1 MAEKKQIHSGHR
13 QRMHD
18 RVRDY
23 GFDSLA
29 EHEALEYLLYFTNAR
44 KNTNPIAH
52 ALIERFGSFA
62 GVLEASEEE
71 LCAVEGVGPA
81 TARLIHLLPSFSR
94 YYRRSCA
101 KERRRLTT
109 SEQIGEY
116 LMAQFHGKRQEEV
129 LLVALDDQGR
139 IGRTAWVGAGG
150 ADRVGLPVKKVV
162 AEALRMGASGVV
174 LSHNHPGGNV
184 LPSREDLAA
193 TEEIVRGL
201 AMVEIQLLDHVIVT
215 ETEYCSLRQENRM
228 PLYDVHSGQVLLA
241 SRSPRRPPK

>member
-52 ALIERFGSFA
+52 ALIQRFGSFA

-71 LCAVEGVGPA
+71 LCTVEGVGPA
-81 TARLIHLLPSFSR
+81 TARLLHLLPSVSR
-94 YYRRSCA
+94 CYRRSRA
-101 KERRRLTT
+101 KEKRRLTT
-109 SEQIGEY
+109 SEEIGEY
-116 LMAQFHGKRQEEV
+116 LKAQFHGKLQEEV
-129 LLVALDDQGR
+129 LLVSLDGQGR
-139 IGRTAWVGAGG
+139 IRRTAWVGTGG

-162 AEALRMGASGVV
+162 SEAVRMGADAVV
-174 LSHNHPGGNV
+174 LSHNHPGGSA

-193 TEEIVRGL
+193 TEEILRGL
-201 AMVEIQLLDHVIVT
+201 AMVEIRLLDHVIVT
-215 ETEYCSLRQENRM
+215 ETEYCSFLQENRL
-228 PLYDVHSGQVLLA
+228 PIYDVRSGQVLPA
-241 SRSPRRPPK
+241 SRSPRRPQK

>member
-23 GFDSLA
+23 GLDSLA

-52 ALIERFGSFA
+52 ALIQRFGSFA

-71 LCAVEGVGPA
+71 LCTVEGVGPA
-81 TARLIHLLPSFSR
+81 TARLLHLLPSVSR
-94 YYRRSCA
+94 CYRRSRA
-101 KERRRLTT
+101 REKRRFTT
-109 SEQIGEY
+109 SEEIGEY
-116 LMAQFHGKRQEEV
+116 LMAQFHGKLREEV
-129 LLVALDDQGR
+129 LLVSLDDQGR
-139 IGRTAWVGAGG
+139 IRRTAWVSTGG
-150 ADRVGLPVKKVV
+150 ADQVGLPVKKVV
-162 AEALRMGASGVV
+162 SEAVRMGADAVV

-193 TEEIVRGL
+193 TEEILRGL
-201 AMVEIQLLDHVIVT
+201 AMVEIRLLDHVIVT
-215 ETEYCSLRQENRM
+215 ETEYCSLRQENRL
-228 PLYDVHSGQVLLA
+228 PIYDVHSGQVLPV
-241 SRSPRRPPK
+241 SRSPRRPQK

>member
-23 GFDSLA
+23 GLDSLA

-44 KNTNPIAH
+44 KDTNPIAH
-52 ALIERFGSFA
+52 ALIERFGSLA

-71 LCAVEGVGPA
+71 LAQVEGVGPS
-81 TARLIHLLPSFSR
+81 TARLLHLLPSVSR
-94 YYRRSCA
+94 YYRRSRA
-101 KERRRLTT
+101 KELRRITT
-109 SEQIGEY
+109 SEQLGEY
-116 LMAQFHGKRQEEV
+116 LMAQFHGKLQEEV
-129 LLVALDDQGR
+129 LLVALDGRGR
-139 IGRTAWVGAGG
+139 IRRTAWVSTGT

-162 AEALRMGASGVV
+162 SEAVRMGASGVV
-174 LSHNHPGGNV
+174 LSHNHPGGSV

-193 TEEIVRGL
+193 TEEILRGL

-228 PLYDVHSGQVLLA
+228 PIYDDHTGQVLLA
-241 SRSPRRPPK
+241 SRPARRTQK